1 MNMPNRL
8 AMKSS
13 TYFLAVWIEGSTAL
27 FTWALRTM
35 VPKKKINENKIVFM
49 T

>member
-13 TYFLAVWIEGSTAL
+13 TYFLGVKMDGSTVV
-27 FTWALRTM
+27 FTWALRKI
-35 VPKKKINENKIVFM
+35 VPKKKITENKRCFM
-49 T
+49 A